1 MGQKRE
7 REGEKRGYSR
17 LPAETLQY
25 FEEVAGRLKEL
36 EDDEERQLL
45 ADNALGEADS
55 AVATDAACSR
65 VVEALLPHASTAVL
79 ATFAKA
85 VVEGE
90 NLGAMC
96 TRCGAR
102 LAAAACRRR
111 CQRHT
116 CVAHARVTCA
126 RRLDRRAQ
134 EGRDKY

>member
-17 LPAETLQY
+17 LPAETVQY

-36 EDDEERQLL
+36 DDDEERQLL

-55 AVATDAACSR
+55 GVATDAACSR

-79 ATFAKA
+79 ATFAKS

-102 LAAAACRRR
+102 VAACRLPPLLPATHM
-111 CQRHT
+111 RH
-116 CVAHARVTCA
+116 ACA
-126 RRLDRRAQ
+126 Q
-134 EGRDKY
+134 GGRWPRYPLCPEVWK